1 MWRLIRAIN
10 IFLFKVIPSIFGN
23 LKIIFHYL
31 TGGKFKRK
39 V

>member
-1 MWRLIRAIN
+1 MWRIMWAIN
-10 IFLFKVIPSIFGN
+10 QVLFRIIPSIFGN